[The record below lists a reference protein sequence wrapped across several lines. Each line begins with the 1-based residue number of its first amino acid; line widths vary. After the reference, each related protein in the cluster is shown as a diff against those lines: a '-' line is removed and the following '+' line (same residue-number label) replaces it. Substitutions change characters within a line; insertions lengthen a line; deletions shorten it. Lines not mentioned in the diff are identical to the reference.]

1 MADRRPV
8 FRKLFRLRLFNPA
21 VVAGAILA
29 AATGAA
35 SPALAEPVQAKPA
48 GAFVDSVGIVGP
60 FGEAKGAYAE
70 NYEALKDA
78 IRELGIR
85 YYRTSAATPRAAKVA
100 QDFSTSLG
108 MKGIFHLSEWDGSKQ
123 NGVRPGSA
131 AGIIDG
137 LTAGGTAGIFAI
149 EGPNELNQ
157 NGPSDWAKQLRE
169 YQSEIYTH
177 VKSQPRLQ
185 NVLVVGPSLVTN
197 AERPKPSETLG
208 GLQDRIDLGNMHDY
222 IADGGAV
229 ESRFRQSAAMLR
241 ANNFG
246 PVPLMITETGTCTE
260 WKLVKARTPSQKCVS
275 EKAQAKYLPRSL
287 LDKFDENPKNK
298 AFIFELIN
306 RAPPA
311 RAESAGGGDGWW
323 GWGLLDSDM
332 HRKPG
337 FYAVR
342 NLMELLNDPGGEFAA
357 GTLDYRLKG
366 AGDRVQQVLLQKRNG
381 SFYLIL
387 WQPVRSF
394 DKDDNADLDPAEV
407 PLTLALA
414 RPANV
419 SVYRPTPINGTD
431 PATALKP
438 VQTLAGAS
446 SVELQVPDHVLVVQ
460 IAPAKE
466 S

>member
-1 MADRRPV
+1 MADKRPV
-8 FRKLFRLRLFNPA
+8 FRKTFRWGLFNPA
-21 VVAGAILA
+21 LVVGAILT

-60 FGEAKGAYAE
+60 FGEAKGVYAE

-85 YYRTSAATPRAAKVA
+85 YYRTSAVTPRAAKVA
-100 QDFSTSLG
+100 EDFSRTLG

-123 NGVRPGSA
+123 NGVRLGSA

-137 LTAGGTAGIFAI
+137 LTAAGTTGILAI

-169 YQSEIYTH
+169 YQLEIFKY

-185 NVLVVGPSLVTN
+185 NILVVGPSLVTN
-197 AERPKPSETLG
+197 AERPRPSETLG
-208 GLQDRIDLGNMHDY
+208 DIQDRIDLGNMHDY
-222 IADGGAV
+222 VADGGAV

-241 ANNFG
+241 SNNFG

-311 RAESAGGGDGWW
+311 RAESAGGDGWW
-323 GWGLLDSDM
+323 GWGLLDYGM
-332 HRKPG
+332 NRKPG

-342 NLMELLNDPGGEFAA
+342 NLIELLNDQGNFAA
-357 GTLDYRLKG
+357 GSLDYKLKG

-381 SFYLIL
+381 TFDLIL

-394 DKDDNADLDPAEV
+394 DKDNNVDLDPAEIPV
-407 PLTLALA
+407 TLALA
-414 RPANV
+414 RAANV

-431 PATALKP
+431 PAAALKP

-446 SVELQVPDHVLVVQ
+446 SVELQVPDHVLVVE
-460 IAPAKE
+460 IVPAKE
-466 S
+466 T

>member
-1 MADRRPV
+1 MADKRPV
-8 FRKLFRLRLFNPA
+8 FRKTFRLGLFNPA
-21 VVAGAILA
+21 LVVGAILT
-29 AATGAA
+29 AATGAV

-60 FGEAKGAYAE
+60 FGEAKGVYAE

-100 QDFSTSLG
+100 EDFSRTLG

-123 NGVRPGSA
+123 NGVRLGSA

-137 LTAGGTAGIFAI
+137 LTAAGTTGILAI

-169 YQSEIYTH
+169 YQLEIFKY

-185 NVLVVGPSLVTN
+185 NILVVGPSLVTN
-197 AERPKPSETLG
+197 AERPRPSETLG
-208 GLQDRIDLGNMHDY
+208 DIQDRIDLGNMHDY
-222 IADGGAV
+222 VADGGAV

-241 ANNFG
+241 SNNFG

-311 RAESAGGGDGWW
+311 RAESAGGDGWW
-323 GWGLLDSDM
+323 GWGLLDYGM
-332 HRKPG
+332 NRKPG

-342 NLMELLNDPGGEFAA
+342 NLIALLNDQGNFAA
-357 GTLDYRLKG
+357 GSLDYKLKG

-381 SFYLIL
+381 TFDLIL

-394 DKDDNADLDPAEV
+394 DKDNNVDLDPAEIPV
-407 PLTLALA
+407 TLALA
-414 RPANV
+414 RAANV

-431 PATALKP
+431 PAAALKP

-446 SVELQVPDHVLVVQ
+446 SVELQVPDHVLIVEIV
-460 IAPAKE
+460 PAKE
-466 S
+466 T

>member
-1 MADRRPV
+1 MADKRPV
-8 FRKLFRLRLFNPA
+8 FRKTFRWGLFNPA
-21 VVAGAILA
+21 LVVGAILT
-29 AATGAA
+29 AATGAV

-60 FGEAKGAYAE
+60 FGEAKGVYAE

-100 QDFSTSLG
+100 EDFSRTLG

-123 NGVRPGSA
+123 NGVRLGSA

-137 LTAGGTAGIFAI
+137 LTAAGTTGILAI

-169 YQSEIYTH
+169 YQLEIFKY

-185 NVLVVGPSLVTN
+185 NILVVGPSLVTN
-197 AERPKPSETLG
+197 AERPRPSETLG
-208 GLQDRIDLGNMHDY
+208 DIQDRVDLGNMHDY
-222 IADGGAV
+222 VADGGAV

-323 GWGLLDSDM
+323 GWGLLDYGM
-332 HRKPG
+332 NRKPG

-342 NLMELLNDPGGEFAA
+342 NLIELLNDQGNFAA
-357 GTLDYRLKG
+357 GSLDYKLKG

-381 SFYLIL
+381 TFYLIL

-394 DKDDNADLDPAEV
+394 DKDNNVDLDPPEI
-407 PLTLALA
+407 PLALALA
-414 RPANV
+414 RAANV
-419 SVYRPTPINGTD
+419 SVYRPTPINRTD
-431 PATALKP
+431 PAAALKP

-446 SVELQVPDHVLVVQ
+446 SVELQVPDHVLVVE
-460 IAPAKE
+460 IVPAKE
-466 S
+466 T